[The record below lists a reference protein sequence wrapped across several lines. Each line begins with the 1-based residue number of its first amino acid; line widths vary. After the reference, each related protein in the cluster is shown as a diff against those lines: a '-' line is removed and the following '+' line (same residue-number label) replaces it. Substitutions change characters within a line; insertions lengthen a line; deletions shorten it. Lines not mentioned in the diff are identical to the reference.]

1 MPIQYTEMDL
11 RNKTTSEFRTVFHS
25 PLGVPN
31 SQVSLYIV
39 NELDGQFLCILN
51 EFQIGCI
58 SRLKYVYYFTSICTS
73 GTKPEITDLP
83 SHMYLFLR
91 ETVYLTE
98 SAAVQG

>member
-1 MPIQYTEMDL
+1 MKVAAVTRFFP
-11 RNKTTSEFRTVFHS
+11 NKTG
-25 PLGVPN
+25 LDAW
-31 SQVSLYIV
+31 YIV